1 MGRTYKWDENP
12 FQDFLFKS
20 LMFGADISDKDFE
33 ADIYV
38 AFVTMLEYILKE
50 KGVAENLDFEIR
62 KKDAYF
68 KVVAK
73 NSISALWLSGI
84 FPNEPRKV
92 LETNEFKFENVK
104 YRFNPKTKKLTYR
117 LIKKQNGQA

>member
-1 MGRTYKWDENP
+1 MGRTYEWNENP
-12 FQDFLFKS
+12 FRDFLFKS
-20 LMFGADISDKDFE
+20 IMFGADISDKDFE

-38 AFVTMLEYILKE
+38 AFVTILEYLLKE
-50 KGVAENLDFEIR
+50 KRVAENLDFEIR

-84 FPNEPRKV
+84 FPNDPRKV

-104 YRFNPKTKKLTYR
+104 YKFNPKTMKLTYR
-117 LIKKQNGQA
+117 LIKKQNG

>member
-1 MGRTYKWDENP
+1 
-12 FQDFLFKS
+12 
-20 LMFGADISDKDFE
+20 MFGADISDKDFE

-38 AFVTMLEYILKE
+38 AFVMMLEHMLRE
-50 KGVAENLDFEIR
+50 KRLAENLDFEI
-62 KKDAYF
+62 KKKGSYF

-84 FPNEPRKV
+84 FPRDPRKV
-92 LETNEFKFENVK
+92 LETNEFELDSIR

-117 LIKKQNGQA
+117 LIKKA